1 MKYSHKPKNQ
11 CFCVPPLHSN
21 RNLPQ
26 LTRRFTSISKAKK
39 LFLLPALIAS
49 LGLILSGRAT
59 AQTLRTLY
67 GFTATSVPS
76 PGTNNDGALPKGGLI
91 PSGDSLYGTASKG
104 GRSGEGTVFK
114 VYIDG
119 MGFTNLHNFTATSG
133 PSPGIN
139 SDGGS
144 PNAGLILSGGILYGT
159 AGQGGSSGNGAVFA
173 LNTNGTVFINMHSF
187 TSVSDVYPYV
197 NTDGADPSAGLISS
211 GNTLFGTAFAGGS
224 GGGGTIFMVNTDGN
238 GFATLHDFTNAIDGA
253 EPGELI
259 LSSNTLFGTTAQGG
273 SLGYGPIFEVNTD
286 GAGFTNLYN
295 FTLGGDGGYPGG
307 LILSSNTLYG
317 AASVGGSGGGGTIF
331 MVNTDGASFAT
342 LHNFTNAIDGAGPE
356 GLILSSNTLY
366 GTTRGGGSS
375 GNGTVFAVNTD
386 GTGFTNL
393 YSFSAYTY
401 DPSTETQV
409 NSDGA
414 VPSAGLVLLG
424 DTLFGTT
431 EKGGSSGNGTL
442 FSLSLV
448 SISAAP
454 GLLQVAVLPAG
465 AAGAGAQWLVDDG
478 APQITGITVNSLL
491 AGSHTVSFTPISGW
505 NTPPDQMVT
514 ITNGVTT
521 WVSGIYTP
529 SNAPPDDLILI
540 TNGAGAIHHGAWP
553 ESLVIG
559 NNYTVAAAP
568 KAKNVFIDWVG
579 GTAQPYSILS
589 DSATYTFVMRTN
601 LVLEANFVNNVFLDA
616 QGTYR
621 GLFAPTNSF
630 RQQTNSGSFSF
641 NLTGSGGV
649 SGNLDLSGET
659 VPFSGR
665 LSLGGTMNVISKR
678 PHGEPSL
685 TTTLNLNFLDQT
697 VTGTVSDGAFTAE
710 LNGNHDGFGGPD
722 KAFGFEGQYTLVI
735 PGTNDSAVGPF
746 GTGYGT
752 VKVGSA
758 GYITLAGSL
767 ADGTAISQSSALS
780 TDGSWPLYVSLY
792 GGNGSLWGWMY
803 VNGQSIT
810 SSPSLSWINATNPA
824 RMAVY
829 RSGFTNQE
837 VTLTGSLYVPTNA
850 LAATWP
856 ASLTATLEGG
866 NLPFGITNAL
876 ILKTGGEITPT
887 NTVTQTNMNVTNTI
901 GTNVAVTNVTMNV
914 TNMTTETN
922 KLILTIHKKTGVIS
936 GSFANPA
943 APKQTIKIN
952 GVLLQGQTN
961 AQGYFLGTNQSGTF
975 TLDPP

>member
-1 MKYSHKPKNQ
+1 MKY
-11 CFCVPPLHSN
+11 
-21 RNLPQ
+21 
-26 LTRRFTSISKAKK
+26 TYRFTSISKAKR

-49 LGLILSGRAT
+49 LGLVLTGRAT
-59 AQTLRTLY
+59 AKTLSTLY
-67 GFTATSVPS
+67 VFTATSLPS
-76 PGTNNDGALPKGGLI
+76 PGINSDGALPKGGLML
-91 PSGDSLYGTASKG
+91 SGDSLYGTASEG
-104 GRSGEGTVFK
+104 GRWGEGTVFK
-114 VYIDG
+114 IYVDG
-119 MGFTNLHNFTATSG
+119 MGFANLHNFTATSG

-139 SDGGS
+139 SDGAS

-173 LNTNGTVFINMHSF
+173 LNTNGTGFINLHGF
-187 TSVSDVYPYV
+187 TSLSDVYPYV
-197 NTDGADPSAGLISS
+197 NADGADPSAGLTLS

-224 GGGGTIFMVNTDGN
+224 GGGGTIFMVNTDGT
-238 GFATLHDFTNAIDGA
+238 GFETLHDFTNAIDGA
-253 EPGELI
+253 EPGGLILSSNTLFGTTGQGGSLGYGTIFEVNTDGTGFTILHNFTFAGDGGCPRELI
-259 LSSNTLFGTTAQGG
+259 LSSNTLFGTA
-273 SLGYGPIFEVNTD
+273 F
-286 GAGFTNLYN
+286 A
-295 FTLGGDGGYPGG
+295 
-307 LILSSNTLYG
+307 
-317 AASVGGSGGGGTIF
+317 GGSGGGGTVF
-331 MVNTDGASFAT
+331 TVNTDGTGFMT
-342 LHNFTNAIDGAGPE
+342 LHNFTNAIDGAE
-356 GLILSSNTLY
+356 TDGLILWSNTLF
-366 GTTRGGGSS
+366 GTTRGGGRW

-386 GTGFTNL
+386 GTGFANL
-393 YSFSAYTY
+393 YSFSACRY
-401 DPSTETQV
+401 DPSTATQV
-409 NSDGA
+409 NNDGA
-414 VPSAGLVLLG
+414 VPLAGLVLLG
-424 DTLFGTT
+424 NTLLGTT
-431 EKGGSSGNGTL
+431 EKGGRSGNGTV
-442 FSLSLV
+442 FSLSLL
-448 SISAAP
+448 SISAAQ
-454 GLLQVAVLPAG
+454 GLLQATVLPDG

-478 APQITGITVNSLL
+478 APQITGVTVSTF
-491 AGSHTVSFTPISGW
+491 AGNHTISFTPISGW
-505 NTPPDQMVT
+505 KTPPDQMVT
-514 ITNGVTT
+514 IRNGVTT
-521 WVSGIYTP
+521 WTSGIYTP
-529 SNAPPDDLILI
+529 SNALPDDLILI
-540 TNGAGAIHHGAWP
+540 TNGAGAIHHGSWP
-553 ESLVIG
+553 ETLVIG
-559 NNYTVAAAP
+559 KNYTVAAVP
-568 KAKNVFIDWVG
+568 KAKNVFIGWVG

-589 DSATYTFVMRTN
+589 DSATYTFVMQTN
-601 LVLEANFVNNVFLDA
+601 LVLEANFVDNVFLDA

-665 LSLGGTMNVISKR
+665 FNLGGTLSIISKR
-678 PHGEPSL
+678 LHGEPSL
-685 TTTLNLNFLDQT
+685 TTTLDLNFLDQT